1 MALRSDG
8 FSFHSQRPFASSS
21 RFCLNAWTHCCT
33 TDVSS
38 TPVLKLPSLLWY
50 SGMDAAREDL
60 KRASI
65 CWSES
70 WHIRPASKRR
80 PSSLIIGS
88 FKPSCA
94 AKLLRND
101 AWHCL
106 GAPSVPTLFQTCLP
120 DHPLRFILAPVLL
133 VNKPP
138 VPKVAPTSCTNM
150 TDLSQVVVGGWVL
163 SLTVTVWQTRRC
175 WGGLL
180 SLCCINAASNLSP
193 SRS

>member
-70 WHIRPASKRR
+70 WHIRPASNRR
-80 PSSLIIGS
+80 PSSLIIGLL
-88 FKPSCA
+88 KPSCA
-94 AKLLRND
+94 VRLLRNA
-101 AWHCL
+101 AWHFF
-106 GAPSVPTLFQTCLP
+106 GAAAVPTLIHSFFC
-120 DHPLRFILAPVLL
+120 DHPFRFILAEVLL
-133 VNKPP
+133 VNQPP
-138 VPKVAPTSCTNM
+138 VPK
-150 TDLSQVVVGGWVL
+150 
-163 SLTVTVWQTRRC
+163 
-175 WGGLL
+175 
-180 SLCCINAASNLSP
+180 
-193 SRS
+193 